1 MAPVTVGNWELGYVH
16 WEWTSIHLSPPTRE
30 INEGSYNAILINSF
44 FFLMLSVYQLI
55 LNAIILLTNE
65 IEVNKHILSI
75 CEILAL
81 MQSC

>member
-1 MAPVTVGNWELGYVH
+1 
-16 WEWTSIHLSPPTRE
+16 
-30 INEGSYNAILINSF
+30 
-44 FFLMLSVYQLI
+44 MLSVYQLI